1 MSQADGAARLADALD
16 RAPGRAAGR
25 ELGPARPVGLVRDA
39 GQGLQASERAS
50 AGGAAWGV
58 DGATARAALGTALVP
73 GLVLGLALAVGGLV
87 AVRARRRGRG
97 ASRGGTGARSAAR
110 AAAADTAFDAA
121 FDTLARRHGLT
132 RAERDA
138 AAGLAARLGVGRSA
152 LLLHAARLVPA
163 GMPAPADAATRG
175 VLRKLGVAP
184 GLSAAVVVEAKP
196 GAAGAGTRA
205 RHGAGRRGGK
215 DGGKDS
221 GTGGV
226 GKVADVLRVAAARPA
241 ASAENVERVLGQLR
255 VLRERPDVKRLL
267 EQMQAK

>member
-25 ELGPARPVGLVRDA
+25 ELGPARPVSLVRDA
-39 GQGLQASERAS
+39 EAGLQASEGAS

-58 DGATARAALGTALVP
+58 DGAPARVALGTA
-73 GLVLGLALAVGGLV
+73 LVLGLALAVGGLV

-97 ASRGGTGARSAAR
+97 ASRGGRGARSAAR

-121 FDTLARRHGLT
+121 FDTLARRLGLT
-132 RAERDA
+132 RVERDA

-175 VLRKLGVAP
+175 LLRKLGVAP

-196 GAAGAGTRA
+196 GAAGAGTR
-205 RHGAGRRGGK
+205 GGK
-215 DGGKDS
+215 IRDRS
-221 GTGGV
+221 GDAGV
-226 GKVADVLRVAAARPA
+226 GKVADVRRVAAARPA